1 MTPRSWRRC
10 SSAARAPVRSPFDG
24 AARRRILW
32 PGHSCRSPPF
42 HAANIGPPTGLAG
55 KLTGDRILV
64 KNVSGG
70 RELGRD
76 VTNDTTPESRV
87 GELVRHHLAGLSPA
101 ERKLA
106 RVLLA
111 SYPIAGLE
119 SVARFAERAGV
130 SPPTVTRFI
139 TKLGFRGYP
148 EFQEVLRHEVQ
159 NRLSSPLERYRDEE
173 PGRGAGTLL
182 TDALDVSRR
191 NLQATVEQLS
201 HHDFEEAVGLL
212 CDVRRRVL
220 VLGGRVSAQLARY
233 LAGQL
238 HLLRPGISLVD
249 AERSAPAQQLIDLRK
264 GDVLIVF
271 DFRRYQADT
280 IESARVAS
288 TQGCNVVLFTDP
300 WLSPASAF
308 ARQVLVTSVET
319 VGPFDSL
326 VGATAVLEA
335 MVAAV
340 LNRLGPR
347 AQSRM
352 QSLDRL
358 RAHDVI
364 NEGDAPT

>member
-1 MTPRSWRRC
+1 
-10 SSAARAPVRSPFDG
+10 
-24 AARRRILW
+24 
-32 PGHSCRSPPF
+32 
-42 HAANIGPPTGLAG
+42 
-55 KLTGDRILV
+55 
-64 KNVSGG
+64 
-70 RELGRD
+70 LGQD
-76 VTNDTTPESRV
+76 VTNDTTPASRV
-87 GELVRHHLAGLSPA
+87 GELVRTRLASLSPA

-119 SVARFAERAGV
+119 SVARFAERARV

-159 NRLSSPLERYRDEE
+159 ARMSSPLERYRDEPHE
-173 PGRGAGTLL
+173 RGAGSVLA
-182 TDALDVSRR
+182 DALDVSRR

-220 VLGGRVSAQLARY
+220 VLGGRVSGQLARY

-238 HLLRPGISLVD
+238 HLLRPGIALVD
-249 AERSAPAQQLIDLRK
+249 TERSTPAQQLIDLRK
-264 GDVLIVF
+264 GDVLMVF
-271 DFRRYQADT
+271 DYRRYQADT
-280 IESARVAS
+280 IESARIAS
-288 TQGCNVVLFTDP
+288 AQGCNVVLFTDP

-326 VGATAVLEA
+326 VGATAVVEA

-340 LNRLGPR
+340 LGRLGPR

-352 QSLDRL
+352 QNLERL
-358 RAHDVI
+358 RASDVI
-364 NEGDAPT
+364 GDSEPPGG

>member
-1 MTPRSWRRC
+1 MGS
-10 SSAARAPVRSPFDG
+10 
-24 AARRRILW
+24 
-32 PGHSCRSPPF
+32 
-42 HAANIGPPTGLAG
+42 
-55 KLTGDRILV
+55 
-64 KNVSGG
+64 
-70 RELGRD
+70 D
-76 VTNDTTPESRV
+76 VTNDTPRASRV
-87 GELVRHHLAGLSPA
+87 GELVRGRLASLSPA

-119 SVARFAERAGV
+119 SVARFAERARV

-159 NRLSSPLERYRDEE
+159 ARMSSPLERYRDEPQE
-173 PGRGAGTLL
+173 RGAGSLL
-182 TDALDVSRR
+182 ADALDVSRR

-220 VLGGRVSAQLARY
+220 VLGGRVSGQLARY

-238 HLLRPGISLVD
+238 HLLRPGIALVD
-249 AERSAPAQQLIDLRK
+249 TERSTPAQQLIDLRK
-264 GDVLIVF
+264 GDVLMVF
-271 DFRRYQADT
+271 DYRRYQADT
-280 IESARVAS
+280 IESARIAS
-288 TQGCNVVLFTDP
+288 AQGCNVVLFTDP

-326 VGATAVLEA
+326 VGATAVVEA
-335 MVAAV
+335 MVTAV
-340 LNRLGPR
+340 LSRLGPR

-352 QSLDRL
+352 QNLERL
-358 RAHDVI
+358 RASDVI
-364 NEGDAPT
+364 GDSEPPGG

>member
-1 MTPRSWRRC
+1 M
-10 SSAARAPVRSPFDG
+10 D
-24 AARRRILW
+24 
-32 PGHSCRSPPF
+32 
-42 HAANIGPPTGLAG
+42 
-55 KLTGDRILV
+55 
-64 KNVSGG
+64 
-70 RELGRD
+70 RD
-76 VTNDTTPESRV
+76 VTNVTTGDSRV
-87 GELVRHHLAGLSPA
+87 GELVRHRLASLSPA

-159 NRLSSPLERYRDEE
+159 ARLSSPLTRYRDEK
-173 PGRGAGTLL
+173 PARGAGSLL
-182 TDALDVSRR
+182 TDSLDVSRR

-212 CDVRRRVL
+212 VDVRRHVL

-238 HLLRPGISLVD
+238 HLLRPGVTLVE
-249 AERSAPAQQLIDLRK
+249 AERSGPAQQLIDLRK
-264 GDVLIVF
+264 GDVFVVF
-271 DFRRYQADT
+271 DYRRYQADT
-280 IESARVAS
+280 IESARIAS
-288 TQGCNVVLFTDP
+288 TQGSNVVLFTDP

-326 VGATAVLEA
+326 VGATAVVEA
-335 MVAAV
+335 MIAAV
-340 LNRLGPR
+340 LNGLGPR
-347 AQSRM
+347 AQARM
-352 QSLDRL
+352 QSLERL
-358 RAHDVI
+358 RARDVI
-364 NEGDAPT
+364 GEIDEPSG